1 MERGT
6 QFMTHRILVVDDEP
20 DLEDL
25 MRQKFRRRIRS
36 GELEFHFAH
45 NGFEALERLRQVPGI
60 EMVLT
65 DINMPQM
72 DGLTLLGELAPFS
85 TDLKAV
91 VVSAYGDLANIRTA
105 MNRGA
110 FDFLTKPIDFA
121 DLEVT
126 IAKTLEQ
133 MEHLR
138 QGQQAKTALSALKEE
153 LELAGALQQSILPTH
168 FPLQPDHSLFARMVP
183 AKDIGGDFYDF
194 FYLDDRH
201 LGIVMADV
209 SGKGVMAA
217 MFMGVS
223 RTLLRFTALQGM
235 AIGPCLAHVNNLL
248 CTDNESA
255 MFVTVL
261 YGILDLDSGRFTYGN
276 AGHLPPYWV
285 RQDGRVEPLPTTSG
299 IALGVLEGVE
309 FQERTVQL
317 QPGDSLFLYTDGVTE
332 ACNLEQ
338 ELFGDQ
344 PLIDLLRAHAEPT
357 PVALVGAVVETVGRY
372 AGTALQADDITVLA
386 VRYTPA

>member
-1 MERGT
+1 
-6 QFMTHRILVVDDEP
+6 MTHRILVVDDEP
-20 DLEDL
+20 DLEAL

-45 NGFEALERLRQVPGI
+45 NGLEALEQLRQVPGI

-72 DGLTLLGELAPFS
+72 DGLTLLGELTPFGEA
-85 TDLKAV
+85 LKAV

-110 FDFLTKPIDFA
+110 FDFLTKPIDFN

-138 QGQQAKTALSALKEE
+138 QGQQAKTALTALRAE

-168 FPLQPDHSLFARMVP
+168 FPQEPDHGLCAKMVP
-183 AKDIGGDFYDF
+183 ARDIGGDFYDY
-194 FYLDDRH
+194 FYLDDDH

-209 SGKGVMAA
+209 SGKGVTAA

-235 AIGPCLAHVNNLL
+235 AVGPCLAHVNNLL
-248 CTDNESA
+248 CTDNESC

-261 YGILDLDSGRFTYGN
+261 YGILELESGRFTYGN
-276 AGHLPPYWV
+276 AGHLPPYWLH
-285 RQDGRVEPLPTTSG
+285 QDGRVEPLPTTSG
-299 IALGVLEGVE
+299 IALGVLDGVE
-309 FQERTVQL
+309 FQVQTVQL
-317 QPGDSLFLYTDGVTE
+317 QPGDSLLLYTDGVTE
-332 ACNLEQ
+332 AFNLED
-338 ELFGDQ
+338 ELFGDER
-344 PLIDLLRAHAEPT
+344 LIELLRASAAPYPARLVEH
-357 PVALVGAVVETVGRY
+357 VVGAVGHY
-372 AGTALQADDITVLA
+372 AGSAPQADDITVLA
-386 VRYTPA
+386 LRYGPS

>member
-1 MERGT
+1 
-6 QFMTHRILVVDDEP
+6 MTHRILVVDDEP
-20 DLEDL
+20 DLEAL

-45 NGFEALERLRQVPGI
+45 NGLEALEQLRQVPGI

-72 DGLTLLGELAPFS
+72 DGLTLLGELTPFGEA
-85 TDLKAV
+85 LKAV

-110 FDFLTKPIDFA
+110 FDFLTKPIDFN

-138 QGQQAKTALSALKEE
+138 QGQQAKTALTALRAE

-168 FPLQPDHSLFARMVP
+168 FPQEPDHGLCAKMVP
-183 AKDIGGDFYDF
+183 ARDIGGDFYDY
-194 FYLDDRH
+194 FYLDDDH

-209 SGKGVMAA
+209 SGKGVTAA

-235 AIGPCLAHVNNLL
+235 AVGPCLAHVNNLL
-248 CTDNESA
+248 CTDNESC

-261 YGILDLDSGRFTYGN
+261 YGILELESGRFTYGN
-276 AGHLPPYWV
+276 AGHLPPYWLH
-285 RQDGRVEPLPTTSG
+285 QDGRVEPLPTTSG
-299 IALGVLEGVE
+299 IALGVLDGVE
-309 FQERTVQL
+309 FQVQTVQL
-317 QPGDSLFLYTDGVTE
+317 QPGDSLLLYTDGVTE
-332 ACNLEQ
+332 AFNLED
-338 ELFGDQ
+338 ELFGDER
-344 PLIDLLRAHAEPT
+344 LIELLRASAAPYPSRLVEH
-357 PVALVGAVVETVGRY
+357 VVGAVGHY
-372 AGTALQADDITVLA
+372 AGSAPQADDITVLA
-386 VRYTPA
+386 LRYGPS

>member
-1 MERGT
+1 
-6 QFMTHRILVVDDEP
+6 MTHKILVVDDEP
-20 DLEDL
+20 DLEEL

-45 NGFEALERLRQVPGI
+45 NGFEALEQLRQVPGI

-72 DGLTLLGELAPFS
+72 DGLTLLGELTPFAEA
-85 TDLKAV
+85 LKAV

-110 FDFLTKPIDFA
+110 FDFLTKPIDFN

-138 QGQQAKTALSALKEE
+138 QGQQAKTALTALREE

-168 FPLQPDHSLFARMVP
+168 FPSEPDHDLCAKMVP

-194 FYLDDRH
+194 FHLDERH

-209 SGKGVMAA
+209 SGKGVTAA

-235 AIGPCLAHVNNLL
+235 AVGPCLAHVNNLL
-248 CTDNESA
+248 CIDNDSA

-261 YGILDLDSGRFTYGN
+261 YGILELDSGRFTYGN
-276 AGHLPPYWV
+276 AGHLAPYWV
-285 RQDGRVEPLPTTSG
+285 RRDGGVEPLPTTSG

-309 FQERTVQL
+309 FQVQTVQL
-317 QPGDSLFLYTDGVTE
+317 QPGDSLFLFTDGVTE
-332 ACNLEQ
+332 ACNLED
-338 ELFGDQ
+338 ELFNDDR
-344 PLIDLLRAHAEPT
+344 LIDLLHAQTEHSPA
-357 PVALVGAVVETVGRY
+357 ALVGTVVDAVRDY
-372 AGTALQADDITVLA
+372 AGSAPQADDITVLA
-386 VRYTPA
+386 VRYTGS

>member
-1 MERGT
+1 
-6 QFMTHRILVVDDEP
+6 MTHRILVVDDEP
-20 DLEDL
+20 DLEEL

-45 NGFEALERLRQVPGI
+45 NGFEALEQLRRVPDI

-72 DGLTLLGELAPFS
+72 DGLTLLGELTPFGEA
-85 TDLKAV
+85 LKAV

-110 FDFLTKPIDFA
+110 FDFLTKPIDFN

-138 QGQQAKTALSALKEE
+138 QGQQAKTALTALREE
-153 LELAGALQQSILPTH
+153 LEIAGALQQSILPTH
-168 FPLQPDHSLFARMVP
+168 FPSQHDHGLFAKMVP

-209 SGKGVMAA
+209 SGKGVTAA

-235 AIGPCLAHVNNLL
+235 AVGPCLAHVNNLL
-248 CTDNESA
+248 CIDNESA

-261 YGILDLDSGRFTYGN
+261 YGILELDSGRFTYGN

-285 RQDGRVEPLPTTSG
+285 RQDGTVEALPTTSG
-299 IALGVLEGVE
+299 IALGVLDGVE
-309 FQERTVQL
+309 FQVRTVQL
-317 QPGDSLFLYTDGVTE
+317 QPGDSLFLFTDGVTE
-332 ACNLEQ
+332 ACNLDE
-338 ELFGDQ
+338 ELFDDHR
-344 PLIDLLRAHAEPT
+344 LVDLLKAHAEEDPAT
-357 PVALVGAVVETVGRY
+357 LAGTVADAVRDY
-372 AGTALQADDITVLA
+372 AGTAPQADDITMLA
-386 VRYTPA
+386 IRYTPC